1 MTRAAPFL
9 CLLLLAGPVRAQPA
23 RTVEIQVGKTAKID
37 VGLSH
42 GLNCDDT
49 AVVDAKLVESKDKK
63 HLVLVLKG
71 KVAGETYCRAGTGL
85 GSTVLVH
92 ITVVEAPL

>member
-1 MTRAAPFL
+1 MFRAAPLL
-9 CLLLLAGPVRAQPA
+9 CLVLLGGPVHAQPA
-23 RTVEIQVGKTAKID
+23 HAVEIQVGKTAKVD
-37 VGLSH
+37 VGLSR

-49 AVVDAKLVESKDKK
+49 SVVDAKLVESKDKK

-92 ITVVEAPL
+92 ITVVEPPL